1 MDIDFSIR
9 TIATIYPFGVELH
22 ITETIV
28 NTWIIMAFLIIGA
41 FILRHYFF
49 KKAEEVP
56 ESNLQNAVELLVDTM
71 QKLAIGPL
79 GAKFL
84 WLDNWFFMLL
94 MFLVASNI
102 SGLLTF
108 RPPTAD
114 AATTLALSTATF
126 LIVQIMA
133 FRFAPKAHLK
143 SLVSPFAVFL
153 PMNLIGE
160 LAIIISL
167 GFRIFG
173 NILAGTILMGL
184 IYGLLPTIATI
195 GFGAAL
201 SFYFDLFAGVIQALI
216 FCMLSMTFVGNKLK
230 AAQ

>member
-1 MDIDFSIR
+1 MEIDFSIR
-9 TIATIYPFGVELH
+9 TVTTIYPFGIEIQ

-28 NTWIIMAFLIIGA
+28 NTWIIMGVMIIGA
-41 FILRHYFF
+41 FVLRYFF
-49 KKAEEVP
+49 FKAPKEVP
-56 ESNLQNAVELLVDTM
+56 ESNLQNFVELIVETM
-71 QKLAIGPL
+71 QKLAVGPL
-79 GAKFL
+79 GKKYV
-84 WLDNWFFMLL
+84 WLDAWFFMLL
-94 MFLVASNI
+94 SFLVFSNI
-102 SGLLTF
+102 SGLLTL

-126 LIVQIMA
+126 LLVQIMA
-133 FRFAPKAHLK
+133 LRFAPKAHLK
-143 SLVSPFAVFL
+143 SLIQPFPIFL
-153 PMNLIGE
+153 PMNIIGE
-160 LAIIISL
+160 LAIIVSL

-184 IYGLLPTIATI
+184 VYGLLPWFATI

-230 AAQ
+230 T